1 MIEQQYALETAS
13 AKALAE
19 RKRLETLAT
28 LELLKKEQEVA
39 EAEAEVSVLRSFDGE
54 EQSKSQTSLSSLPES
69 DSRTKTKDYIENL
82 SSNVPLQQP
91 SQPNV
96 QQTSNVDNTVEDRR
110 MLRDFD
116 HRNDHRGSH
125 LRQPAN
131 IYPNARSKEEPSVN
145 VHSSLNPNAPSFNP
159 ANTQTLSSDFT
170 KFLLKKDLLLTR
182 LTSFNDKPET
192 YASWKNSFK
201 NIME

>member
-19 RKRLETLAT
+19 RQRSETQAT
-28 LELLKKEQEVA
+28 LELLKKEQEAA
-39 EAEAEVSVLRSFDGE
+39 EAEAEVNVLRSFDGD

-82 SSNVPLQQP
+82 SNVSLQQP

-96 QQTSNVDNTVEDRR
+96 QQTSIVDNTVENRR

-116 HRNDHRGSH
+116 HRNDHRGSR

-131 IYPNARSKEEPSVN
+131 IHHNVRSKEEPSVN
-145 VHSSLNPNAPSFNP
+145 VQSSLNPNAPSYNP

-170 KFLLKKDLLLTR
+170 KFLLMKDLLMTR

-192 YASWKNSFK
+192 YAS
-201 NIME
+201 

>member
-1 MIEQQYALETAS
+1 MKKKQALIEQQYALETAS

-19 RKRLETLAT
+19 RQRSETQAT
-28 LELLKKEQEVA
+28 LELLKKEQEAA
-39 EAEAEVSVLRSFDGE
+39 EAEAEVNVLRSFDGD

-82 SSNVPLQQP
+82 SNVPLQQP

-110 MLRDFD
+110 MLSDFD
-116 HRNDHRGSH
+116 HRNDHGGSH

-131 IYPNARSKEEPSVN
+131 IHPNVTPKEEPSVN

-159 ANTQTLSSDFT
+159 ANTQTRGSECWLG
-170 KFLLKKDLLLTR
+170 
-182 LTSFNDKPET
+182 
-192 YASWKNSFK
+192 
-201 NIME
+201 